1 MTKRFSSKIKTIIV
15 VVLVFMILTAIIGII
30 VNRKDNVVVSSFSL
44 SVNGDVISSDKSG
57 YIVTIDNPLSVE
69 VLFPSN
75 VAAEDMVYSYGI
87 QTSKDNDFRF
97 YVDYKSYSFSQW
109 KIDVDKCFDIVPT
122 KSGFIIMPK
131 SNSIQ
136 GLLNLCYPGSDIHF
150 DENDIDDDRD
160 LFLLTVKSKSDSSIA
175 VGFRLMSNIKSIELD
190 KTEVVF

>member
-1 MTKRFSSKIKTIIV
+1 MTKRFSSKIKVIIV

-30 VNRKDNVVVSSFSL
+30 VNRKNNVVVSSFSL
-44 SVNGDVISSDKSG
+44 SVNGDVISSDTNG
-57 YIVTIDNPLSVE
+57 YIVTIDEPLSVE

-87 QTSKDNDFRF
+87 QPSKDNNFKF
-97 YVDYKSYSFSQW
+97 YVDYQSYLFSQW
-109 KIDVDKCFDIVPT
+109 KIDIDKCFDIVPT
-122 KSGFIIMPK
+122 KSGFTITPK

-150 DENDIDDDRD
+150 DENDIDDDKD

-175 VGFRLMSNIKSIELD
+175 VGFRLLSNVKSIELD
-190 KTEVVF
+190 KTEIVF

>member
-175 VGFRLMSNIKSIELD
+175 VGFRLVSNIKSIELD
-190 KTEVVF
+190 KTEIVF

>member
-30 VNRKDNVVVSSFSL
+30 VNQKDNVVVSSFSL

-57 YIVTIDNPLSVE
+57 YIVTIDNSLSVE

-122 KSGFIIMPK
+122 KSGFIITPK

-150 DENDIDDDRD
+150 DENDIDDDKD

-175 VGFRLMSNIKSIELD
+175 VGFRLLSTIKSIELD
-190 KTEVVF
+190 KTEIVF

>member
-1 MTKRFSSKIKTIIV
+1 MIIV

-30 VNRKDNVVVSSFSL
+30 VKRKDNVVVSSFSL

-122 KSGFIIMPK
+122 KSGFIITPK

-150 DENDIDDDRD
+150 DEND
-160 LFLLTVKSKSDSSIA
+160 LTMTKIFSY
-175 VGFRLMSNIKSIELD
+175 
-190 KTEVVF
+190 

>member
-122 KSGFIIMPK
+122 KSGFIITPK

-175 VGFRLMSNIKSIELD
+175 VGFRLLSNIKSIELD
-190 KTEVVF
+190 KTEIVF

>member
-122 KSGFIIMPK
+122 KSGFIITPK

-150 DENDIDDDRD
+150 DENDIDDDKD

-175 VGFRLMSNIKSIELD
+175 VGFRLLSTIKSIELD
-190 KTEVVF
+190 KTEIVF

>member
-15 VVLVFMILTAIIGII
+15 VVLVFMILTTIIGII

-75 VAAEDMVYSYGI
+75 VASEDMVYSYGI

-109 KIDVDKCFDIVPT
+109 KIDVDKCFDIVPI
-122 KSGFIIMPK
+122 KSGFTITPK

-150 DENDIDDDRD
+150 DENDIDDDKD

-175 VGFRLMSNIKSIELD
+175 VGFRLLSNIKSIELD
-190 KTEVVF
+190 KTEIVF

>member
-75 VAAEDMVYSYGI
+75 FATEDMVYSYGI

-122 KSGFIIMPK
+122 KSGFIITPK

-175 VGFRLMSNIKSIELD
+175 VGFRLLSNIKSIELD
-190 KTEVVF
+190 KMEIVF

>member
-1 MTKRFSSKIKTIIV
+1 MTKRLSSKIKTIIV

-122 KSGFIIMPK
+122 KSGFIITPK

-136 GLLNLCYPGSDIHF
+136 GLLNLCYPGSDIHV

-175 VGFRLMSNIKSIELD
+175 VGFRLLSNIKSIELD
-190 KTEVVF
+190 KTEIVF

>member
-15 VVLVFMILTAIIGII
+15 VVLVFMILTGIIGII

-122 KSGFIIMPK
+122 KSGFIITPK

-150 DENDIDDDRD
+150 DENDIDDDKD

-175 VGFRLMSNIKSIELD
+175 VGFRLLSNIKSIELD
-190 KTEVVF
+190 KTEIVF

>member
-122 KSGFIIMPK
+122 KSGFIITPK

-136 GLLNLCYPGSDIHF
+136 GLLNLCYPGSDIHV

-175 VGFRLMSNIKSIELD
+175 VGFRLLSNIKSIELD
-190 KTEVVF
+190 KTEIVF

>member
-1 MTKRFSSKIKTIIV
+1 MTKRFSSKIKMIIV

-122 KSGFIIMPK
+122 KSGFIITPK

-150 DENDIDDDRD
+150 DENDIDDDKD

-175 VGFRLMSNIKSIELD
+175 VGFRLLSTIKSIELD
-190 KTEVVF
+190 KTEIVF

>member
-57 YIVTIDNPLSVE
+57 YIATIDNPLSVE

-122 KSGFIIMPK
+122 KSGFIITPK

-150 DENDIDDDRD
+150 DENDIDDDKD
-160 LFLLTVKSKSDSSIA
+160 LFLLTVKSESDSSIA
-175 VGFRLMSNIKSIELD
+175 VGFRLLSNIKSIELD
-190 KTEVVF
+190 KTEIVF

>member
-1 MTKRFSSKIKTIIV
+1 MTKRFSSKIKVIIV

-122 KSGFIIMPK
+122 KSGFIITPK

-150 DENDIDDDRD
+150 DENDIDDDKD

-175 VGFRLMSNIKSIELD
+175 VGFRLLSNIKSIELD
-190 KTEVVF
+190 KTEIVF

>member
-57 YIVTIDNPLSVE
+57 YTVTIDNPLSVE

-122 KSGFIIMPK
+122 KSGFIITPK

-175 VGFRLMSNIKSIELD
+175 VGFRLLSNIKSIELD
-190 KTEVVF
+190 KTEIVF

>member
-150 DENDIDDDRD
+150 DESDIDDDRD

-190 KTEVVF
+190 KTEIVF

>member
-15 VVLVFMILTAIIGII
+15 VVLVFMILTAISGII

-190 KTEVVF
+190 KTEIVF

>member
-1 MTKRFSSKIKTIIV
+1 MTKRFSSKIKTIIF

-109 KIDVDKCFDIVPT
+109 KIDVDKCFDIVST
-122 KSGFIIMPK
+122 KSGFIITPK

-150 DENDIDDDRD
+150 DENDIDDDKD

-175 VGFRLMSNIKSIELD
+175 VGFRLLSNIKSIELD
-190 KTEVVF
+190 KTEIVF

>member
-1 MTKRFSSKIKTIIV
+1 MTKRFSSKIKVIIV

-30 VNRKDNVVVSSFSL
+30 VNRKNNVVVSSFSL
-44 SVNGDVISSDKSG
+44 SVNGDVTSSDTNG
-57 YIVTIDNPLSVE
+57 YIVTIDEPLSVE

-87 QTSKDNDFRF
+87 QPSKDNNFKF
-97 YVDYKSYSFSQW
+97 YVDYQSYLFSQW
-109 KIDVDKCFDIVPT
+109 KIDIDKCFDIVPT
-122 KSGFIIMPK
+122 KSGFTITPK

-150 DENDIDDDRD
+150 DENDIDDDKD

-175 VGFRLMSNIKSIELD
+175 VGFRLLSNVKSIELD
-190 KTEVVF
+190 KTEIVF

>member
-15 VVLVFMILTAIIGII
+15 VVLVFMILTTIISII

-75 VAAEDMVYSYGI
+75 VASEDMVYSYGI

-109 KIDVDKCFDIVPT
+109 KIDVDKCFDIVPI
-122 KSGFIIMPK
+122 KSGFTITPK

-150 DENDIDDDRD
+150 DENDIDDDKD

-175 VGFRLMSNIKSIELD
+175 VGFRLLSNIKSIELD
-190 KTEVVF
+190 KTEIVF

>member
-190 KTEVVF
+190 KTEIVF

>member
-1 MTKRFSSKIKTIIV
+1 MTNRFSSKIKTIIV

-122 KSGFIIMPK
+122 KSGFIITPK

-175 VGFRLMSNIKSIELD
+175 VGFRLLSNIKSIELD
-190 KTEVVF
+190 KTEIVF

>member
-57 YIVTIDNPLSVE
+57 YIATIDNPLSVE

-122 KSGFIIMPK
+122 KSGFIITPK

-150 DENDIDDDRD
+150 DENDIDDDKD

-175 VGFRLMSNIKSIELD
+175 VGFRLLSNIKSIELD
-190 KTEVVF
+190 KTEIVF

>member
-30 VNRKDNVVVSSFSL
+30 VNRKDNAVVSSFSL

-57 YIVTIDNPLSVE
+57 YTVTIDNPLSVE

-122 KSGFIIMPK
+122 KSGFIITPK

-175 VGFRLMSNIKSIELD
+175 VGFRLLSNIKSIELD
-190 KTEVVF
+190 KTEIVF

>member
-97 YVDYKSYSFSQW
+97 YVDYKSYLFSQW

-122 KSGFIIMPK
+122 KSGFIITPK

-150 DENDIDDDRD
+150 DENDIDDDKD

-175 VGFRLMSNIKSIELD
+175 VGFRLLSTIKSIELD
-190 KTEVVF
+190 KTEIVF

>member
-122 KSGFIIMPK
+122 KSGFIITPK

-150 DENDIDDDRD
+150 DENDIDDDKD

-175 VGFRLMSNIKSIELD
+175 VGFRLLSNIKSIELD
-190 KTEVVF
+190 KTEIVF

>member
-15 VVLVFMILTAIIGII
+15 FVLVFMILTAIIGII
-30 VNRKDNVVVSSFSL
+30 VNRKDNVVVSSFNL

-190 KTEVVF
+190 KTEIVF

>member
-1 MTKRFSSKIKTIIV
+1 MTKRFFSKIKTIIV

-122 KSGFIIMPK
+122 KSGFIITPK

-150 DENDIDDDRD
+150 DENDIDDDKD

-175 VGFRLMSNIKSIELD
+175 VGFRLLSNIKSIELD
-190 KTEVVF
+190 KTEIVF

>member
-1 MTKRFSSKIKTIIV
+1 MTKRFSSKIKVIIV

-44 SVNGDVISSDKSG
+44 SVNGDVISSDISG

-75 VAAEDMVYSYGI
+75 IAAEDMVYSYGI

-122 KSGFIIMPK
+122 KSGFTITPK

-150 DENDIDDDRD
+150 DENDIDDDKD

-175 VGFRLMSNIKSIELD
+175 VGFRLLSNIKSIELD
-190 KTEVVF
+190 KTEIVF

>member
-69 VLFPSN
+69 VFFPSN

-190 KTEVVF
+190 KTEIVF

>member
-1 MTKRFSSKIKTIIV
+1 MTKRFSSKIKMIIV

-122 KSGFIIMPK
+122 KSGFIITPK

-150 DENDIDDDRD
+150 DENDIDDDKD

-175 VGFRLMSNIKSIELD
+175 VGFRLLSNIKSIELD
-190 KTEVVF
+190 KTEIVF

>member
-44 SVNGDVISSDKSG
+44 SVSGDVISSDKSG

-190 KTEVVF
+190 KTEIVF

>member
-15 VVLVFMILTAIIGII
+15 VVLVFMILTSIIGII

-109 KIDVDKCFDIVPT
+109 KIDVDKCFDIVPI

-190 KTEVVF
+190 KTEIVF

>member
-30 VNRKDNVVVSSFSL
+30 VNQKDNVVVSSFSL

-122 KSGFIIMPK
+122 KSGFIITPK

-150 DENDIDDDRD
+150 DENDIDDDKD

-175 VGFRLMSNIKSIELD
+175 VGFRLLSNIKSIELD
-190 KTEVVF
+190 KTEIVF

>member
-122 KSGFIIMPK
+122 KSGFIIMP
-131 SNSIQ
+131 
-136 GLLNLCYPGSDIHF
+136 
-150 DENDIDDDRD
+150 
-160 LFLLTVKSKSDSSIA
+160 
-175 VGFRLMSNIKSIELD
+175 
-190 KTEVVF
+190 

>member
-1 MTKRFSSKIKTIIV
+1 MTKRFSSKIKMIIV

-30 VNRKDNVVVSSFSL
+30 VKRKDNVVVSSFSL

-122 KSGFIIMPK
+122 KSGFIITPK

-150 DENDIDDDRD
+150 DENDIDDDKD
-160 LFLLTVKSKSDSSIA
+160 FFLLTVKSKSDSSIA
-175 VGFRLMSNIKSIELD
+175 VGFRLLSNIKSIELD
-190 KTEVVF
+190 KTEIVF

>member
-57 YIVTIDNPLSVE
+57 YIATIDNPLSVE

-109 KIDVDKCFDIVPT
+109 KIDVDKCFDVVPT
-122 KSGFIIMPK
+122 KSGFIITPK

-150 DENDIDDDRD
+150 DENDIDDDKD

-175 VGFRLMSNIKSIELD
+175 VGFRLLSNIKSIELD
-190 KTEVVF
+190 KTEIVF

>member
-175 VGFRLMSNIKSIELD
+175 VGFRLLSNIKSIELD
-190 KTEVVF
+190 KTEIVF